1 MALLRRS
8 KTEKARAGSG
18 ADAST
23 LGVLVVN
30 DDEDAC
36 ELLCRVVSQSGAV
49 AFRAHS
55 ADGAIDELSEHLA
68 SVQGVVL
75 DLSRGTAASIP
86 VLETIRH
93 RGDLGNPGVMIIA
106 TTEANRALAFE
117 SGVDE
122 FLTRPFHVDEF
133 TSTLGQMLARSPDER
148 DAHRTEQ
155 AIGAGGRQDTDTG
168 S

>member
-1 MALLRRS
+1 LLRRS
-8 KTEKARAGSG
+8 KTERAKAEAEP
-18 ADAST
+18 T
-23 LGVLVVN
+23 TFGVLVVN

-36 ELLCRVVSQSGAV
+36 ELLCRVVSHTGAV

-55 ADGAIDELSEHLA
+55 PEGAIEELGEHLA
-68 SVQGVVL
+68 SVQAVVL
-75 DLSRGTAASIP
+75 DFSKGTATSFT

-93 RGDLGNPGVMIIA
+93 RDDLGDPCVMIIA
-106 TTEANRALAFE
+106 TTNANRSLAFD

-133 TSTLGQMLARSPDER
+133 TSTLGQMLARSPEER
-148 DAHRTEQ
+148 EAHRAAQTV
-155 AIGAGGRQDTDTG
+155 ASGGLQDVDLE

>member
-1 MALLRRS
+1 M
-8 KTEKARAGSG
+8 
-18 ADAST
+18 
-23 LGVLVVN
+23 LVVN

-36 ELLCRVVSQSGAV
+36 ELLCRVVSHLGAV

-55 ADGAIDELSEHLA
+55 PEGAIEELSEHLS
-68 SVQGVVL
+68 SVQAVVL
-75 DLSRGTAASIP
+75 DFSKGTATSFT

-93 RGDLGNPGVMIIA
+93 RDDLGDPSVMIIA
-106 TTEANRALAFE
+106 TTNANRSLAFD

-133 TSTLGQMLARSPDER
+133 TSTLGQMLGRTPEER
-148 DAHRTEQ
+148 EAHRIEQ
-155 AIGAGGRQDTDTG
+155 TAATGGLQDLDLE

>member
-1 MALLRRS
+1 MRRS
-8 KTEKARAGSG
+8 KTERAKAEAEPG
-18 ADAST
+18 T
-23 LGVLVVN
+23 TFGVLVVN

-36 ELLCRVVSQSGAV
+36 ELLCRVVGHTGAV

-55 ADGAIDELSEHLA
+55 PEGAIEELGEHLA
-68 SVQGVVL
+68 SVQAVVL
-75 DLSRGTAASIP
+75 DFSKGTATSFT

-93 RGDLGNPGVMIIA
+93 RGDLGDPCVMIIA
-106 TTEANRALAFE
+106 TTNANRSLAFD

-133 TSTLGQMLARSPDER
+133 TSTLGQMLGRTRPSG
-148 DAHRTEQ
+148 AHRAEQ
-155 AIGAGGRQDTDTG
+155 TATTGGFQDVDLE

>member
-1 MALLRRS
+1 LLRRS
-8 KTEKARAGSG
+8 KTDRARPD
-18 ADAST
+18 ADAT
-23 LGVLVVN
+23 AIGVLVVN

-36 ELLCRVVSQSGAV
+36 ELLCRVVSHLGAV

-55 ADGAIDELSEHLA
+55 PEGAIDELSEHLS
-68 SVQGVVL
+68 SVQAVVL
-75 DLSRGTAASIP
+75 DFSKGTATSFT

-93 RGDLGNPGVMIIA
+93 RDDLGDPCVMIIA
-106 TTEANRALAFE
+106 TTNANRSLAFD

-133 TSTLGQMLARSPDER
+133 TSTLGQMLGRSPEER
-148 DAHRTEQ
+148 EAHRIEQ
-155 AIGAGGRQDTDTG
+155 TAAAGSLQDLDLE

>member
-1 MALLRRS
+1 MLRRS
-8 KTEKARAGSG
+8 KTERAKAG
-18 ADAST
+18 ADNGAT
-23 LGVLVVN
+23 TFGVLVVN

-36 ELLCRVVSQSGAV
+36 ELLCRVVSHTGAV

-55 ADGAIDELSEHLA
+55 PEGAIEELGEHLA
-68 SVQGVVL
+68 SVQAVVL
-75 DLSRGTAASIP
+75 DFSKGTATSFT

-93 RGDLGNPGVMIIA
+93 RDDLGDPCVMIIA
-106 TTEANRALAFE
+106 TTNANRSLAFD

-133 TSTLGQMLARSPDER
+133 TSTLGQMLGRSPAER
-148 DAHRTEQ
+148 AAHRAEQ
-155 AIGAGGRQDTDTG
+155 TATTGGFQDADLE